1 MSTASNST
9 TTTAAANSVLHSRYR
24 VQDKLGDALYGA
36 VWLCEDLSPQNAHT
50 KNALVAVKQV
60 SLRKARQA
68 LLINCNMD
76 NPWDERRIAA
86 KLMRLGPHANILQ
99 YRHEFME
106 SGSWFMVMDH
116 CDGGDVL
123 DLLHCTPD
131 SRFSE
136 AQAMELFAQITQ
148 GVHFM
153 HANGI
158 AHRDLSLE
166 NVLLQNNTPKLCDF
180 GLSTESHRVCNER
193 VGKAYYMAPEVVAER
208 KYDPAAADMW
218 SLGIMLFVMLTG
230 SPLTPSASV
239 EEKGF
244 QALMEFG
251 VRKILEVWGLEAEVS
266 PAVVE
271 LLEALLQVNPA
282 KRFTIEDVVSHAA
295 LTQRPQ

>member
-1 MSTASNST
+1 MTPAASG
-9 TTTAAANSVLHSRYR
+9 VLHSRYR

-36 VWLCEDLSPQNAHT
+36 VWLCEDLRQNSSAPT
-50 KNALVAVKQV
+50 KTAPLVAIKQV

-68 LLINCNMD
+68 LLLNSNMD
-76 NPWDERRIAA
+76 NPWDERRITA
-86 KLMRLGPHANILQ
+86 KLMRLGPHSNILQ

-106 SGSWFMVMDH
+106 GGSWFMVMDQ

-123 DLLHCTPD
+123 DMLHCSPD
-131 SRFSE
+131 NRFPE
-136 AQAMELFAQITQ
+136 AHALELFAHITQ
-148 GVHFM
+148 GVRFM
-153 HANGI
+153 HANGF

-166 NVLLQNNTPKLCDF
+166 NVLLQGNTPKLCDF
-180 GLSTESHRVCNER
+180 GLSTETDRLCTER
-193 VGKAYYMAPEVVAER
+193 VGKAYYMAPEVIAQEA
-208 KYDPAAADMW
+208 YDPAASDMW

-230 SPLTPSASV
+230 SPLTPSASP

-251 VRKILEVWGLEAEVS
+251 VRKILEVWGLESEVS

-282 KRFTIEDVVSHAA
+282 KRFTIEDVVLHAA
-295 LTQRPQ
+295 LTQQRPH